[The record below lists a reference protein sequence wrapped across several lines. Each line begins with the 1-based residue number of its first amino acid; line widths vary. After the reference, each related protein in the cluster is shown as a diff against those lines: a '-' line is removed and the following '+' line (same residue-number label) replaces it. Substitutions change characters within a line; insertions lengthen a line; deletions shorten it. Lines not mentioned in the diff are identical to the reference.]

1 MQPVRVLRLESCSVP
16 AKSAQLVCRAQ
27 SNLPTKRRQ
36 HTQHVPRRRLHST
49 FHQENA
55 LILPV
60 ATPSPVI
67 ATASEAPS
75 HVMTTAA
82 PLGNLP
88 LSQVIRTWLITSI
101 SSNPALMNASTKTLQ
116 AMLSSQNPL
125 FDLER
130 NPLMRAVLMETFY
143 KQFCVGSNKEEI
155 TRNVAAVQQQGY
167 GGVIL
172 EYALEVLADAKS
184 DEAADI
190 AKWRQAML
198 DTVDITAPGSYFAF
212 KWSGLGPAAMRRM
225 KNEEEPSKAM
235 AEAMHAV
242 TQAAVAKD
250 VALLPAA
257 EETWT
262 LNGFHKWSL
271 DLMREYN
278 RKGKAVVF
286 STYQAYLKQ
295 NTDHLARH
303 MEMAR
308 AENFTLGVKL
318 VRGAY
323 LHSEKRDLI
332 WPTIEATHHAYDTV
346 TSALIHRQYND
357 LVRPSGKD
365 TTFPDVELVVA
376 SHNAATV
383 QKAQSWRQ
391 AQVTRGEKLTPLVYV
406 QLQGM
411 ADEVSATLV
420 ANAKANEGKA
430 DAVQERVYKY
440 CNWGTMKECLNYLIR
455 RAAENKDAAGR
466 TNDTRLAMQSEL
478 MRRFKA
484 GVGFS

>member
-1 MQPVRVLRLESCSVP
+1 MSARVLRLERCTAP
-16 AKSAQLVCRAQ
+16 AKSTQLVCRTQ
-27 SNLPTKRRQ
+27 SSLPSKRRQ
-36 HTQHVPRRRLHST
+36 HTHHSPRRRLHST
-49 FHQENA
+49 SHHGNA
-55 LILPV
+55 ATLPI
-60 ATPSPVI
+60 ATPSPVTTT
-67 ATASEAPS
+67 ATEASAPS
-75 HVMTTAA
+75 ITTVA

-88 LSQVIRTWLITSI
+88 LNQVLRTWLITSI
-101 SSNPALMNASTKTLQ
+101 SSNPALMGASTKMLQ
-116 AMLSSQNPL
+116 AMLNSKNPVL
-125 FDLER
+125 DVEK
-130 NPLMRAVLMETFY
+130 NPLMRAILMETFY
-143 KQFCVGSNKEEI
+143 KQFCIGSNKEEI

-225 KNEEEPSKAM
+225 KNEEEPSKEM
-235 AEAMHAV
+235 AEAMHTV
-242 TQAAVAKD
+242 TQAALAKD

-278 RKGKAVVF
+278 TKGKAVVF

-303 MEMAR
+303 MEMAK

-323 LHSEKRDLI
+323 MHSEKRDLI
-332 WPTIEATHHAYDTV
+332 WPTIDATHHAYDTV
-346 TSALIHRQYND
+346 TSAMVHRQYND
-357 LVRPSGKD
+357 LLRPSGKD
-365 TTFPDVELVVA
+365 TAFPDVELVVA

-383 QKAQSWRQ
+383 QKAQAWRQ
-391 AQVTRGEKLTPLVYV
+391 AQATRGEDLTPLVYV

-420 ANAKANEGKA
+420 VNAKANEGKA
-430 DAVQERVYKY
+430 NAVQEKVYKY

-478 MRRFKA
+478 TRRFKA
-484 GVGFS
+484 GVGLS